1 MKKTLKWIWLAEKC
15 GAGSMELA
23 RLIENFDS
31 IGEIY
36 LADYDTLV
44 ERGCSEHL
52 AEKLADKGLGRAYK
66 IVEDC
71 EKNGIDV
78 IAYDDV
84 RYPKSLASIKDPPA
98 VLYCKGR
105 LPSLNGEL
113 CISVVGTRSM
123 SEYGMRTAYKIAYE
137 IASSGAIVVSGMAF
151 GIDAVAACAA
161 IAAHGRTVAVLGC
174 GIDVTYPKQHEKLKA
189 AILENGAII
198 SEYPPTT
205 EPKRYHF
212 PTRNRIISGLSQ
224 GTVVLDANEN
234 SGSLITAHTAII
246 QGRDVYA
253 VPSNIDAENSA
264 GTNKLIRDGAQAVLN
279 GRDIIVNYAYLFE
292 KKVLVSKA
300 QEAQK
305 RSAFDLGALT
315 SLGVKPTGAI
325 RDKSDAP
332 KSVAKRQGAPVK
344 TGESVGKTGQ
354 KELDELIGK
363 MLPLKNEGASTKEEA
378 DKGDS
383 SLSALESL
391 KPIQRSIFDEMPLD
405 RAVTVDHLMNA
416 GFKYGD
422 IIGALTALEIK
433 GLIAALPGGLYTRK

>member
-44 ERGCSEHL
+44 DRGCSEHL
-52 AEKLADKGLGRAYK
+52 AEKLADKGLDRAYS
-66 IVEDC
+66 IVADC
-71 EKNGIDV
+71 EKNGIN
-78 IAYDDV
+78 IITYDDV

-137 IASSGAIVVSGMAF
+137 IASSGAIVVSGMAL

-174 GIDVTYPKQHEKLKA
+174 GIDVTYPKQHERLKA

-300 QEAQK
+300 QEAEK

-344 TGESVGKTGQ
+344 TGASVGKTGQ